1 MFSAIMNRSS
11 KPSASPAPSLTPIKS
26 RTPTIRPVTG
36 TSTRKTGIVSGPQE
50 IRIHQLQQLALALS
64 LQSMKERE
72 DPLITA
78 INETVKASGVGSA
91 EKLGRLEYEAV
102 ERRLEEVIQRRGGR
116 VPSRG

>member
-11 KPSASPAPSLTPIKS
+11 KPPAFPSPSLTPIKS
-26 RTPTIRPVTG
+26 KAPTIRPVTG
-36 TSTRKTGIVSGPQE
+36 TSARKTGIVSGLQE
-50 IRIHQLQQLALALS
+50 IRIHQLQQLALS
-64 LQSMKERE
+64 LESMNERE
-72 DPLITA
+72 NPLITA
-78 INETVKASGVGSA
+78 IDETVKASGVGSA